1 MVHIIRRVEFCA
13 SHRLHNPNFPDA
25 KNDAIYGKCNNPNG
39 HGHNYVLEVTVGG
52 RVDPQTGMVMDLK
65 QLKALLE
72 EVVVEKVDHKHL
84 NLDVDF
90 MEGVIPT
97 AENIVVGLWG
107 LVQPRL
113 PRGCKLV
120 EMKLWESENNIA
132 VYHGDGAKLA
142 RHTKPAAKMQPRRAR
157 NAPERR
163 RPPG

>member
-1 MVHIIRRVEFCA
+1 MVLIIRRVEFCA
-13 SHRLHNPNFPDA
+13 SHRLHNPNFPEA
-25 KNDAIYGKCNNPNG
+25 KNDEIYGKCNNPNG

-52 RVDPQTGMVMDLK
+52 SVDPQTGMVMDLK
-65 QLKALLE
+65 ELKALLE

-90 MEGVIPT
+90 MEGIIPT

-132 VYHGDGAKLA
+132 VYRGDGAKLV
-142 RHTKPAAKMQPRRAR
+142 RQTPAARKPKGATGRAR
-157 NAPERR
+157 
-163 RPPG
+163 